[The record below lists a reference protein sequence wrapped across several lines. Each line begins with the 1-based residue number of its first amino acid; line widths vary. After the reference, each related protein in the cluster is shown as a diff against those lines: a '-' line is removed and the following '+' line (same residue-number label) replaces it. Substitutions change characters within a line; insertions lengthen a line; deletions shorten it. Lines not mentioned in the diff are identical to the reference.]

1 MFSPTKT
8 LRAARSW
15 NQDCT
20 NIINW
25 PRALTLNI
33 STLYLQPKHWFLHN
47 FNWHK
52 TSHGSGLEEVY
63 RALYPVWFD
72 WPFRPALSRGIHK
85 HNYVSLDTR
94 KPLTLTIQ
102 IKKPNK
108 LYLMYGYFPV
118 IRTCDV
124 VWSVSRC
131 NTYPVYE
138 IHGRKVQHSWGDS
151 TDHTNE
157 LKGRKF
163 TFVILRKEESSNTH
177 NLSYNA
183 GILLKHWDK
192 ALRLFGQLLRFQRK
206 VEFDCSAP
214 MELNN
219 SRQSSLYLF

>member
-1 MFSPTKT
+1 
-8 LRAARSW
+8 
-15 NQDCT
+15 
-20 NIINW
+20 
-25 PRALTLNI
+25 
-33 STLYLQPKHWFLHN
+33 
-47 FNWHK
+47 
-52 TSHGSGLEEVY
+52 
-63 RALYPVWFD
+63 
-72 WPFRPALSRGIHK
+72 
-85 HNYVSLDTR
+85 
-94 KPLTLTIQ
+94 
-102 IKKPNK
+102 
-108 LYLMYGYFPV
+108 MYGYFPV

-163 TFVILRKEESSNTH
+163 TFVILRKEERSNTH
-177 NLSYNA
+177 SLSYNA

-219 SRQSSLYLF
+219 SRQSSLYLFKFRVKAWSVQEHRYSFTLRNLSSDPPSINSVTIIMGLPDRTNRKNTPVKRGTY